1 MEQEERAGTGKAT
14 RIASIIVVTVA
25 AALAVGLLLG
35 VGLSKGNG
43 GLGRPVLIDAP
54 DVSVDIWNYKFFPD
68 NAVIRAGSLVTWTN
82 FDPVSHNATSGR
94 GDWEMPLLVQDQIWT
109 ISFDTPGVY
118 EYYCTV
124 HPFMKGRIVVS

>member
-43 GLGRPVLIDAP
+43 GLGRPGLIDAP

-68 NAVIRAGSLVTWTN
+68 NARISSRPLVMRHLGPLPTLVTKTLW
-82 FDPVSHNATSGR
+82 PI
-94 GDWEMPLLVQDQIWT
+94 WEMPFLV
-109 ISFDTPGVY
+109 
-118 EYYCTV
+118 
-124 HPFMKGRIVVS
+124 